1 MLTTSKLAIDN
12 KRFVANVAEAA
23 EPIITG
29 AIKASE
35 RKTAVLADM
44 GVVRQVVTTKA
55 DKAEVA
61 SVAEHLDAKA
71 DKTELKRI
79 EFKADRSVVERLAEE
94 MKSQDGEHTQ
104 CLMIWLRDIMS
115 KANRGDVD
123 KLSARLR
130 ATRSKVRLLEQ
141 RMNELVQPVTVA
153 PSSDTPKSF

>member
-104 CLMIWLRDIMS
+104 CLNDL
-115 KANRGDVD
+115 
-123 KLSARLR
+123 
-130 ATRSKVRLLEQ
+130 ATGHHVQSQPGRCGQAQRSF
-141 RMNELVQPVTVA
+141 A
-153 PSSDTPKSF
+153 SDTLQSALVGTAHE